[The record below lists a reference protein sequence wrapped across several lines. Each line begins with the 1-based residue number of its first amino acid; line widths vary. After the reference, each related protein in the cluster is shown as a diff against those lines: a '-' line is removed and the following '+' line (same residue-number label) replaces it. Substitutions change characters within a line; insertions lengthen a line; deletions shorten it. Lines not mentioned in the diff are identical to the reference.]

1 MAKRIC
7 PVCDQRMK
15 SAHYCSVCRSFVRH
29 PIIMKGDFYLNERH
43 PSSEE
48 NCEYHNPSF
57 MKENPK
63 KQGTSASGWKQGAG
77 TAAPKYG
84 AGRQAGGQGSFV
96 KYGSQTYGSG
106 QKGYY
111 AGKKNGSSPAASA
124 ILIIVVVM
132 FLLVFLSTIIPF
144 LMFAI

>member
-29 PIIMKGDFYLNERH
+29 PRIVEGDFYLNERH
-43 PSSEE
+43 SSSEVK
-48 NCEYHNPSF
+48 CEYHDPSF
-57 MKENPK
+57 MKERPE
-63 KQGTSASGWKQGAG
+63 KQGTSASAWKNGAG

-84 AGRQAGGQGSFV
+84 SGRQAGGRGGSGNFGG
-96 KYGSQTYGSG
+96 KTYGTR

-111 AGKKNGSSPAASA
+111 AGKKNSSPVTSA
-124 ILIIVVVM
+124 IIIIIVIM
-132 FLLVFLSTIIPF
+132 FLITLLSTLIPV
-144 LMFAI
+144 LMFAL

>member
-29 PIIMKGDFYLNERH
+29 PRIEEGNFYLNERH
-43 PSSEE
+43 PSSEG

-63 KQGTSASGWKQGAG
+63 KQGIPASGWKGG
-77 TAAPKYG
+77 TGTSAPKYG
-84 AGRQAGGQGSFV
+84 TGRPAGGRGGSV
-96 KYGSQTYGSG
+96 KYGGQTYGTG

-111 AGKKNGSSPAASA
+111 AGKNSSSPVTSA
-124 ILIIVVVM
+124 IIIIFVIM
-132 FLLVFLSTIIPF
+132 FLIVLLSTIIPV

>member
-29 PIIMKGDFYLNERH
+29 PRIVEGNFYLNERH
-43 PSSEE
+43 PSSEG

-63 KQGTSASGWKQGAG
+63 KQGTPASGRKGG
-77 TAAPKYG
+77 TGTSAPKYG
-84 AGRQAGGQGSFV
+84 
-96 KYGSQTYGSG
+96 TG
-106 QKGYY
+106 QKAYY
-111 AGKKNGSSPAASA
+111 TGKNSSSPVTSA
-124 ILIIVVVM
+124 IIIIFVIM
-132 FLLVFLSTIIPF
+132 FLIVLLSTIIPV

>member
-29 PIIMKGDFYLNERH
+29 PRIVKGDFYLNERH
-43 PSSEE
+43 PSSEG

-57 MKENPK
+57 MKENTK
-63 KQGTSASGWKQGAG
+63 KQGTPASGWKGGTGTSAPGYGTGRRAGDQGR
-77 TAAPKYG
+77 TIKYG
-84 AGRQAGGQGSFV
+84 G
-96 KYGSQTYGSG
+96 QTYGTG
-106 QKGYY
+106 PKGSY
-111 AGKKNGSSPAASA
+111 AGKNSSSPVTSA
-124 ILIIVVVM
+124 IIIIFVIM
-132 FLLVFLSTIIPF
+132 FLIVLLSTIIPV